1 MSRQNTTLRKKF
13 EVLTR
18 WISINSLS
26 LGLAFALAGWLEGVC
41 YPPTLDFDLSSPSLL
56 GSLFAGF
63 VLGVVQ
69 WLQIKNQGMSIS
81 FRWILG
87 ATLGVFFIAQIGLT
101 ANNLA
106 TWSTFNEPSSFSGSL
121 RITIDSSAVS
131 GLIGG
136 AILGVIQGWR
146 IRVRLI
152 WGVTNALAW
161 SIAWG
166 AGRGAAYFV
175 DYWGYWRLQNLSIP
189 VELAIHLGI
198 VGFVSGLISSVIT
211 GVVLLRLIRR
221 SSAANDCSREHLSE

>member
-1 MSRQNTTLRKKF
+1 MTLRKKF

-26 LGLAFALAGWLEGVC
+26 LGLAFALAGWLEGVY
-41 YPPTLDFDLSSPSLL
+41 YPPTHSFDIDSPSLL

-63 VLGVVQ
+63 VLGLVQ
-69 WLQIKNQGMSIS
+69 WLQIKDQGI
-81 FRWILG
+81 FIPLRWILG
-87 ATLGVFFIAQIGLT
+87 ATLGIFFIAQVGLST
-101 ANNLA
+101 NNLA
-106 TWSTFNEPSSFSGSL
+106 VWGTFNQYETFEDEV
-121 RITIDSSAVS
+121 RRVIDSGVT
-131 GLIGG
+131 GGQIGG
-136 AILGVIQGWR
+136 AILGVIQGWTLR
-146 IRVRLI
+146 TRLI

-166 AGRGAAYFV
+166 AGRSAAYFV